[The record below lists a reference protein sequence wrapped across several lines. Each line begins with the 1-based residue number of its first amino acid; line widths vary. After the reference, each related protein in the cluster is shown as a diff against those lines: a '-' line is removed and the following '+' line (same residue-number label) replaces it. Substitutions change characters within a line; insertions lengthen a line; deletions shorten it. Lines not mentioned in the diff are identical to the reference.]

1 MNKQEWLLNQIAQFP
16 ELSARELASYL
27 NDKVLVDNPTPIGQV
42 PVVPTLEEVSDKVTD
57 TEVFEI
63 GETEAYKRILDA
75 LNQNRPDW
83 IVGNLTTLKRG
94 LKLSQESYDAILVL
108 LQRTELDPNYQEQ
121 ILISPA
127 ELAGYGVILVSDVV
141 MPNAVFSTS
150 GFLGDGTQ
158 LTFINNLNSAMLTAG
173 FTLLDSYTNTGLYRV
188 WNFNTGG
195 TQTYKD
201 LILEFGFSNTS
212 VRLHTQR
219 IFKLGHI
226 HKDRKQRKFFL

>member
-57 TEVFEI
+57 NEVFEI

-94 LKLSQESYDAILVL
+94 LKLSQESYDTILVL

-127 ELAGYGVILVSDVV
+127 ELAGFGVILVSD
-141 MPNAVFSTS
+141 
-150 GFLGDGTQ
+150 
-158 LTFINNLNSAMLTAG
+158 
-173 FTLLDSYTNTGLYRV
+173 
-188 WNFNTGG
+188 
-195 TQTYKD
+195 
-201 LILEFGFSNTS
+201 LEE
-212 VRLHTQR
+212 LM
-219 IFKLGHI
+219 I
-226 HKDRKQRKFFL
+226 

>member
-42 PVVPTLEEVSDKVTD
+42 PVVPTLEEVSVKVAD
-57 TEVFEI
+57 NEVFVI

-75 LNQNRPDW
+75 LNQNRLDW

-94 LKLSQESYDAILVL
+94 LKLSQESYDTILVL

-127 ELAGYGVILVSDVV
+127 ELAGFGVILVSD
-141 MPNAVFSTS
+141 
-150 GFLGDGTQ
+150 
-158 LTFINNLNSAMLTAG
+158 
-173 FTLLDSYTNTGLYRV
+173 
-188 WNFNTGG
+188 
-195 TQTYKD
+195 
-201 LILEFGFSNTS
+201 LEE
-212 VRLHTQR
+212 LM
-219 IFKLGHI
+219 I
-226 HKDRKQRKFFL
+226 

>member
-1 MNKQEWLLNQIAQFP
+1 MNKQEWLLNQITQFS

-27 NDKVLVDNPTPIGQV
+27 NDKQLINNPTPIGQV
-42 PVVPTLEEVSDKVTD
+42 PVVPTLEEVSVKVAD
-57 TEVFEI
+57 NEVFVI

-127 ELAGYGVILVSDVV
+127 ELAGYGVILVSDVEEL
-141 MPNAVFSTS
+141 M
-150 GFLGDGTQ
+150 
-158 LTFINNLNSAMLTAG
+158 I
-173 FTLLDSYTNTGLYRV
+173 
-188 WNFNTGG
+188 
-195 TQTYKD
+195 
-201 LILEFGFSNTS
+201 
-212 VRLHTQR
+212 
-219 IFKLGHI
+219 
-226 HKDRKQRKFFL
+226 